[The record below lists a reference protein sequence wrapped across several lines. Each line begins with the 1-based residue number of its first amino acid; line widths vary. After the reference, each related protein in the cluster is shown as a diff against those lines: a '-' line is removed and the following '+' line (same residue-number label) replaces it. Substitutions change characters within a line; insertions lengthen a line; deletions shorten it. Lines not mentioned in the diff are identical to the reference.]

1 MMPSNTL
8 LLINTFLKSTSNIN
22 VLKFSKDKAKRKFA
36 INSLIGNG
44 VLSVVLMVYA
54 TLLSVGL
61 VNYGQAKEL
70 PALCALCLLAMP
82 FLFTLLKANG
92 YLFGFKEYDMI
103 MAMPFTV
110 KSIVSGKF
118 WYMYIKSIPMSALIS
133 LSMLIGYGIGGC
145 LTFLTCAMWI
155 VMTFALPIIP
165 MVIATALGVIT
176 VKIGSGFKH
185 KGIVQALLI
194 CILILPM
201 FFSRF
206 FVENTI
212 RNDELDDVMQT
223 ISDGIHSATAHMPFA
238 RWFSE
243 AVNESV
249 ISSFLLV
256 VASAIIIYELF
267 FVLISK
273 FYRRMNS
280 DLSAGT
286 SSKKFELTSQKQQS
300 MVKAIALKEFR
311 RMTGSAVY
319 LLNAGL
325 GQIMVLIM
333 GIAMLFVKPE
343 VIIKSMMQG
352 APIDATLIFPAIPIL
367 FYFFLGMVPTT
378 ACSPSLE
385 GKNYWIMQT
394 LPISPMDDNK
404 GKILYNLCISI
415 PFAVFATIA
424 ASICFRVSVIDAITS
439 VIAISSMCIFSTVSG
454 LRSGL
459 KHRRLDW
466 ENEIEVIKQGMAV
479 SMYIIPHII
488 SGIVLMPLVVVVNI
502 YIHNVAV
509 FMSFITLIAWILT
522 IFAWKGVKKYTH

>member
-1 MMPSNTL
+1 MMSSSTML
-8 LLINTFLKSTSNIN
+8 LVKTFLKSTSNIN
-22 VLKFSKDKAKRKFA
+22 VLKFSKDKAKRKYA
-36 INSLIGNG
+36 INSLVSNG

-61 VNYGQAKEL
+61 ANSGQAKEL

-103 MAMPFTV
+103 MAMPFAV
-110 KSIVSGKF
+110 KSIISGKF

-133 LSMLIGYGIGGC
+133 LSMLVGYGVSGC
-145 LTFLTCAMWI
+145 LTFLSCALWI

-165 MVIATALGVIT
+165 MVVATALGAVT
-176 VKIGSGFKH
+176 VKIGAKFKY
-185 KGIVQALLI
+185 KNIAQAVLI
-194 CILILPM
+194 AMLILPI

-206 FVENTI
+206 FIESTI

-223 ISDGIHSATAHMPFA
+223 ISDGIHSTTAYMPFV

-243 AVNESV
+243 AVSESV

-256 VASAIIIYELF
+256 VVSAIIVYELF
-267 FVLISK
+267 LVLISK
-273 FYRRMNS
+273 FYRKMNS

-286 SSKKFELTSQKQQS
+286 GSNKFELTTQKQQS
-300 MVKAIALKEFR
+300 MVKTIALKEFK
-311 RMTGSAVY
+311 RMMGSSTY

-325 GQIMVLIM
+325 GQIMVTFM

-343 VIIKSMMQG
+343 VIIQAMMQG
-352 APIDATLIFPAIPIL
+352 APIEASLIFPAVPLL
-367 FYFFLGMVPTT
+367 FYFFIGMVPTT

-415 PFAVFATIA
+415 PFAAFATIA
-424 ASICFRVSVIDAITS
+424 ASICFRSSVMDAIIS
-439 VIAISSMCIFSTVSG
+439 VIAISSMCIFSTING

-466 ENEIEVIKQGMAV
+466 ENEIEVIKQGMAI

-488 SGIVLMPLVVVVNI
+488 SGMLLIPLVVVVNN

-509 FMSFITLIAWILT
+509 IMLFITIIAWILAL
-522 IFAWKGVKKYTH
+522 FAWQGVKKYTP